1 MPRASV
7 ENYYNTHA
15 NDEWERLDR
24 HRTEFGV
31 TMKAFEEFLPSPPL
45 DVLDIGGGPGRYAL
59 ALCGKGYNITLLD
72 LSQANLALAR
82 QKTAG
87 FAVPLAG
94 ISQGDA
100 LTLEGIADAS
110 FDAVLLMGP
119 LYHLVS
125 EGHRATAVRQAMRVL
140 KPGGL
145 IFAAFITRYAPFR
158 DYAASDPQAVFRE
171 KDEWDQMW
179 LDGINFGE
187 GFTDAY
193 FSMPAEVLPLMET
206 QGFSTIQ
213 VLGVEGITAGHE
225 DTINLLQGKEWE
237 YWLKLN
243 YGFAKDPALYAA
255 ANHLLY
261 IGSKGRDYAR

>member
-7 ENYYNTHA
+7 ENYYNEHA

-31 TMKAFEEFLPSPPL
+31 TLKAFEEFLPSPPL
-45 DVLDIGGGPGRYAL
+45 DILDIGGGPGRYAL
-59 ALCGKGYNITLLD
+59 ALSAQGHNVSLLD

-82 QKTAG
+82 QKSVELD
-87 FAVPLAG
+87 VPLAD
-94 ISQGDA
+94 IRQADA

-110 FDAVLLMGP
+110 YDAALLMGP

-125 EGHRATAVRQAMRVL
+125 EADRANAVRQVMRVL

-158 DYAASDPQAVFRE
+158 DYAANDPLAVYRE
-171 KDEWDQMW
+171 KDQWGQMW
-179 LDGINFGE
+179 LDGINFGN

-193 FSMPAEVLPLMET
+193 FSMPAEVIPLMQS
-206 QGFSTIQ
+206 QGVSTIQ

-225 DTINLLQGKEWE
+225 DAINQLQGEEWE
-237 YWLKLN
+237 FWLEWN
-243 YGFAKDPALYAA
+243 YRFAKDTALYAA

-261 IGSKGRDYAR
+261 IGTKGRE